1 MPNVPCSH
9 GMPVDTVRGMTGLGQ
24 DLRYALRG
32 LRRNPGFTAAAVLTL
47 ALGIG
52 ANTAVFSVLNAELLR
67 PLPYQSP
74 EQLAMLW
81 TEVPTQGL
89 REGRSAYGDFADWRA
104 QTRTFADL
112 AAFEPTRSTLSSAEG
127 MEQISVTRV
136 TPNYFSLLGVQPSH
150 GRVFT
155 ADEAAERQ
163 RLALISHNFWQ
174 TRFAGSIGAIGST
187 IVLDRQPSRII
198 GIMPAEFGLGGADVW
213 EPQTLFSNW
222 DALQTARGTGPWF
235 VVGRLQPGT
244 TLQQAQAEMTAI
256 ARRVAA
262 QAAGTAPQGISV
274 VALDHHVTGSRTR
287 SALWMLTV
295 AVSFVLLIAVAN
307 IAGLSIARS
316 AGRDREIA
324 IRSAL
329 GATQVAIARQ
339 LIMES
344 VTLAVVAG
352 CAGVAVGYAGIRVI
366 LALQP
371 AGLARLGDVAFDSAT
386 MGWAMAL
393 TLLSG
398 VLIGLAPAF
407 NATRRNLK
415 PAFQEGGRGASS
427 GTAVRNI
434 RRALVSAEF
443 AMAIVLLVGA
453 GLLTRSLLNVQHVD
467 PGFKSERVMLL
478 ALASPVTP
486 SVAQRVDYFERA
498 RARAAAI
505 PGIERAAI
513 ASEFF
518 IGGNAEQSVTVEGS
532 TRGPERVRFRS
543 DEITPEFFETVGT
556 SLVKGR
562 TFTPVEGTNGP
573 RVAIINEAMA
583 RRLWPGEDAVGRRF
597 KVGAPDSPWFT
608 VVGIAADMRRQS
620 LELDPLPQMFEP
632 LAQNPSRL
640 VMLVVRTSTDPRQ
653 MMATVQSAVRQE
665 MKDAP
670 VYGVTTLEDRL
681 GMLGAQRRFQTSLL
695 LAFAVIALVLA
706 SVGVYGLMRYT
717 VTTRMREISIRMAVG
732 AQRSDIFRMILG
744 EGLSLSFAGL
754 LLGLVGAAWLGHFL
768 SGLVFGIAPSDPPT
782 FVFVSVLLTLVAA
795 AACYIPARR
804 AARIDPA
811 TALKYE

>member
-1 MPNVPCSH
+1 MSA
-9 GMPVDTVRGMTGLGQ
+9 LGQ

-32 LRRNPGFTAAAVLTL
+32 LKRNPGFTAVAVMTL

-67 PLPYQSP
+67 PLPYPSP
-74 EQLAMLW
+74 DQLAMLW
-81 TEVPTQGL
+81 TEVPTHGV
-89 REGRSAYGDFADWRA
+89 REGRSAYGDFDDWRA
-104 QTRTFADL
+104 QTRAFADL
-112 AAFEPTRSTLSSAEG
+112 AAYEPTRSTLSSAGG

-155 ADEAAERQ
+155 AEEAAERQ

-174 TRFAGSIGAIGST
+174 SRFGGSLDAIGST

-198 GIMPAEFGLGGADVW
+198 GIMPAEFNRGGADVW

-222 DALQTARGTGPWF
+222 DTLRNARGTGPWF
-235 VVGRLQPGT
+235 VIGRLKPEVT
-244 TLQQAQAEMTAI
+244 FQQAQLEMTAI
-256 ARRVAA
+256 ARRAA
-262 QAAGTAPQGISV
+262 QQDARTAPQDISV
-274 VALDHHVTGSRTR
+274 VPLSQQVTGSRTR

-295 AVSFVLLIAVAN
+295 AVSFVFLIAVAN

-329 GATQVAIARQ
+329 GATQVDIARQ
-339 LIMES
+339 LLMES
-344 VTLAVVAG
+344 VTLAAVAG
-352 CAGVAVGYAGIRVI
+352 LAGAAVGYAGIHVI
-366 LALQP
+366 LALKP
-371 AGLARLGDVAFDSAT
+371 PGLARLGDVAFDT
-386 MGWAMAL
+386 VTVGWALAL

-398 VLIGLAPAF
+398 ILIGLAPAF
-407 NATRRNLK
+407 SATRQNLK
-415 PAFQEGGRGASS
+415 PAFQEGGRGASA
-427 GTAVRNI
+427 GIAARNI

-467 PGFKSERVMLL
+467 PGFKSERVLLL

-486 SVAQRVDYFERA
+486 NMAQRVDYFERA
-498 RARAAAI
+498 RSRAAAL
-505 PGIERAAI
+505 PGVERAAI

-518 IGGNAEQSVTVEGS
+518 IGGNAEQTITVDGS
-532 TRGPERVRFRS
+532 ARGPERVRFRS
-543 DEITPEFFETVGT
+543 DEITPQFFETVGT
-556 SLVKGR
+556 PLVRGR
-562 TFTPVEGTNGP
+562 TFSAAEGTGGP
-573 RVAIINEAMA
+573 RVAIVNETMA
-583 RRLWPGEDAVGRRF
+583 RRLWPGEDPVGRRF
-597 KVGAPDSPWFT
+597 KVGVGESPWFT
-608 VVGIAADMRRQS
+608 VVGVAGDMRRQS
-620 LELDPLPQMFEP
+620 LELEPLPQMFEP

-640 VMLVVRTSTDPRQ
+640 VTLVVRTSSDPRQ
-653 MMATVQSAVRQE
+653 MMATVQAAVRQE
-665 MKDAP
+665 MRDAP

-681 GMLGAQRRFQTSLL
+681 GVLGAQRRFQTSLL

-706 SVGVYGLMRYT
+706 SVGIYGLMRYT
-717 VTTRMREISIRMAVG
+717 VATRTREISIRMAIG
-732 AQRSDIFRMILG
+732 AQRRDIFGMILREG
-744 EGLSLSFAGL
+744 LGLSLAGL

-768 SGLVFGIAPSDPPT
+768 SGLVFGIDPSDPVT
-782 FVFVSVLLTLVAA
+782 FVLVSALLTFVAA
-795 AACYIPARR
+795 TACYLPARR
-804 AARIDPA
+804 AAHIDPA

>member
-1 MPNVPCSH
+1 MS
-9 GMPVDTVRGMTGLGQ
+9 RLGQ
-24 DLRYALRG
+24 DLRDALRG
-32 LRRNPGFTAAAVLTL
+32 LKRNPGFTAVAVMTL

-74 EQLAMLW
+74 DRLAMLW

-89 REGRSAYGDFADWRA
+89 REGRSAYGDFDDWRA
-104 QTRTFADL
+104 QTRAFADL
-112 AAFEPTRSTLSSAEG
+112 AAYEPTKSTLSSAEG

-163 RLALISHNFWQ
+163 RLALISHSFWQ
-174 TRFAGSIGAIGST
+174 SRFGGSLAAIGST
-187 IVLDRQPSRII
+187 IVLDRQPSRVI
-198 GIMPAEFGLGGADVW
+198 GIMPAEFNRGDADVW

-222 DALQTARGTGPWF
+222 DTLRKARGTGPWF
-235 VVGRLQPGT
+235 VIGRLRPEVT
-244 TLQQAQAEMTAI
+244 FHQAQLEMTAI
-256 ARRVAA
+256 ARRVAQQDA
-262 QAAGTAPQGISV
+262 RTAPQDISV
-274 VALDHHVTGSRTR
+274 VPISQQATGSRTR

-295 AVSFVLLIAVAN
+295 AVSFVFLIAVAN
-307 IAGLSIARS
+307 IAGLSIARG

-329 GATQVAIARQ
+329 GATQVDIARQ
-339 LIMES
+339 LLMES

-352 CAGVAVGYAGIRVI
+352 LAGAAVGFAGIRVI

-371 AGLARLGDVAFDSAT
+371 PGLARLGDVAFDTAT
-386 MGWAMAL
+386 LGWALAL

-398 VLIGLAPAF
+398 ILIGMAPAF
-407 NATRRNLK
+407 SGARQNLK
-415 PAFQEGGRGASS
+415 PAFQEGGRGASA
-427 GTAVRNI
+427 GTAARNI

-467 PGFKSERVMLL
+467 PGFKSERVLLL

-486 SVAQRVDYFERA
+486 SMAQRVDYFERA
-498 RARAAAI
+498 RSRAAGT
-505 PGIERAAI
+505 PGVERAAI

-518 IGGNAEQSVTVEGS
+518 IGGNSEQIVTVDGS
-532 TRGPERVRFRS
+532 VRGPERVRFRS

-556 SLVKGR
+556 PLVRGR
-562 TFTPVEGTNGP
+562 TFTTAEGTNGP
-573 RVAIINEAMA
+573 RVAILNETMA
-583 RRLWPGEDAVGRRF
+583 RRLWPGEDPIGRRF
-597 KVGAPDSPWFT
+597 KVGAADTPWFT
-608 VVGIAADMRRQS
+608 VVGVAGDMRRQS
-620 LELDPLPQMFEP
+620 LELEPLPQMFEP

-640 VMLVVRTSTDPRQ
+640 VTLVVRTSTDPRQ
-653 MMATVQSAVRQE
+653 LMATVQAAVRQE
-665 MKDAP
+665 MRDAP

-681 GMLGAQRRFQTSLL
+681 GVLGAQRRFQTSLL

-706 SVGVYGLMRYT
+706 SVGIYGLMRYT
-717 VTTRMREISIRMAVG
+717 VATRTREISIRMAIG
-732 AQRSDIFRMILG
+732 AQRSDIFGMVLREGM
-744 EGLSLSFAGL
+744 GLSLAGL
-754 LLGLVGAAWLGHFL
+754 LVGLVGAAWLGRFL
-768 SGLVFGIAPSDPPT
+768 SGLVFGIDPSDPTT
-782 FVFVSVLLTLVAA
+782 FVFVSVLLTCVAA
-795 AACYIPARR
+795 AACYVPARR

-811 TALKYE
+811 AALKYE